1 MEATD
6 LKGLFAALSFAAA
19 KHRDQRRKDRAA
31 SPYINHPIALAETLA
46 RMGVADP
53 VVLQAAIL
61 HDTIEDTETTP
72 DEIEEHFGAEVRA
85 VVEEVTDDKALPKAT
100 RKQLQLEHA
109 ASLSDRAK
117 LVKLAD
123 KICNVLDVTYSPP
136 PDWDQERRRQYLDW
150 AAGVVEKCRGVH
162 PALEEYFGTV
172 LAEGRSALVADGAA
186 DTGLTD
192 S

>member
-1 MEATD
+1 MEATH
-6 LKGLFAALSFAAA
+6 LKRLFGALGFAAA

-31 SPYINHPIALAETLA
+31 SPYINHPIALAEILA

-85 VVEEVTDDKALPKAT
+85 VAEEVTDNKALPKAT
-100 RKQLQLEHA
+100 RKQLQIEHA
-109 ASLSDRAK
+109 AALSDRAK

-123 KICNVLDVTYSPP
+123 KICNVLDVTHSPP
-136 PDWDQERRRQYLDW
+136 PDWDDDRRREYLDW
-150 AAGVVEKCRGVH
+150 SAGVAEKCRGVH
-162 PALEEYFGTV
+162 PGLEEYFETV
-172 LAEGRSALVADGAA
+172 LAEGRRALASDGAA
-186 DTGLTD
+186 DAG
-192 S
+192 SS